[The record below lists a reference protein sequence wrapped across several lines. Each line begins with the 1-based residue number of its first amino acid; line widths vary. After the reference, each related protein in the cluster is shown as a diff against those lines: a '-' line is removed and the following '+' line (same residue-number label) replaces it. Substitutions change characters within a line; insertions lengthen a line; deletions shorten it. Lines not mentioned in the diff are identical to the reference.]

1 MKIIKKVKWAL
12 VSVWIFIVLIML
24 VGTIVIGRSY
34 LSEMFGDGY
43 SIQSLYSISDPIKE
57 TYRNLSII
65 MSDVQE
71 DLQTDPG
78 KFYDKKYL
86 DSLNQKAGNYRT
98 SVLVYIDGEFT
109 YSGIKDE
116 VEKLEASLLTKRAI
130 YINGEKG
137 IKQEEV
143 ENSSSESGSGEMGD
157 QGSYAFGKYGKTY
170 EYMLTSPQAYLCN
183 EID

>member
-1 MKIIKKVKWAL
+1 MSDAREIWSIARKNNYKGKHMKIIKKVKWAL

-78 KFYDKKYL
+78 KFYDK
-86 DSLNQKAGNYRT
+86 Q
-98 SVLVYIDGEFT
+98 I
-109 YSGIKDE
+109 SG
-116 VEKLEASLLTKRAI
+116 
-130 YINGEKG
+130 
-137 IKQEEV
+137 Q
-143 ENSSSESGSGEMGD
+143 SESESRKLQDIGACL
-157 QGSYAFGKYGKTY
+157 Y
-170 EYMLTSPQAYLCN
+170 
-183 EID
+183 

>member
-86 DSLNQKAGNYRT
+86 DNLNQKAGNYRT

-130 YINGEKG
+130 YIMVRRE
-137 IKQEEV
+137 
-143 ENSSSESGSGEMGD
+143 SSRR
-157 QGSYAFGKYGKTY
+157 K
-170 EYMLTSPQAYLCN
+170 
-183 EID
+183 

>member
-1 MKIIKKVKWAL
+1 MREQSERLRDEHCERNPKDYEMSDAREIWSNARKNNYKGKHMKIIKKVKWAL

-98 SVLVYIDGEFT
+98 WIPFLRV
-109 YSGIKDE
+109 
-116 VEKLEASLLTKRAI
+116 R
-130 YINGEKG
+130 
-137 IKQEEV
+137 
-143 ENSSSESGSGEMGD
+143 
-157 QGSYAFGKYGKTY
+157 
-170 EYMLTSPQAYLCN
+170 
-183 EID
+183 

>member
-1 MKIIKKVKWAL
+1 MSNARKNNYKGKHMKIIKKVKWAL

-65 MSDVQE
+65 MSEVQE

-157 QGSYAFGKYGKTY
+157 HGSYAFGKYG
-170 EYMLTSPQAYLCN
+170 
-183 EID
+183 

>member
-1 MKIIKKVKWAL
+1 MREQSEGLRDEHCESNPKDYEMSDAREIWSNARKNNYKGKHMKIIKKVKWAL

-98 SVLVYIDGEFT
+98 WIPFLRV
-109 YSGIKDE
+109 
-116 VEKLEASLLTKRAI
+116 R
-130 YINGEKG
+130 
-137 IKQEEV
+137 
-143 ENSSSESGSGEMGD
+143 
-157 QGSYAFGKYGKTY
+157 
-170 EYMLTSPQAYLCN
+170 
-183 EID
+183 